1 MKWALPGV
9 CVAYLLLGLAG
20 RFLNPVDPGDVDLAN
35 RYLPPLQSFA
45 HLLGTDHLG
54 RDILSRTLVG
64 ASLSL
69 SLATI
74 VIAGAGVFG
83 VIVGMVAGFAGGRID
98 ALLMRISDAMLAL
111 PAIMLALLLV
121 AVMEPGFWSV
131 AIALML
137 VTWARY
143 ARFVRGE
150 VLSLRSR
157 EFVDAAILCG
167 TPTARLL
174 WRHILP
180 NVINV
185 IIVLFTLDVGRVIL
199 LESSLAFLGLGLAP
213 ERGAWGSTIAEGKLY
228 LQIAPWISLVPAFA
242 MMITIVLSN
251 AFGNWLSD
259 QLDPRRRAAAA

>member
-1 MKWALPGV
+1 MKWALPV
-9 CVAYLLLGLAG
+9 ICAAYLLLGLAG
-20 RFLNPVDPGDVDLAN
+20 RLLAPSDASEIDLVN
-35 RYLPPLQSFA
+35 RYLQPFQNIQHP
-45 HLLGTDHLG
+45 LGTDQLG

-74 VIAGAGVFG
+74 VIGAAGIFG
-83 VIVGMVAGFAGGRID
+83 VAVGMIAGFAGGRLD
-98 ALLMRISDAMLAL
+98 ALLMRLSDAMLAL

-121 AVMEPGFWSV
+121 AVMEPGYWSV

-157 EFVDAAILCG
+157 EFVDAAIVCG
-167 TPTARLL
+167 TPTAKLL

-185 IIVLFTLDVGRVIL
+185 VVVLLTLDVGRVIL
-199 LESSLAFLGLGLAP
+199 LESSLAFLGLGLPAD
-213 ERGAWGSTIAEGKLY
+213 RGAWGSTIAEGKVY
-228 LQIAPWISLVPAFA
+228 LQIAPWISLMPAFA
-242 MMITIVLSN
+242 MMVTIILSN

-259 QLDPRRRAAAA
+259 HLDPRIRASEL